1 MPLTV
6 MELAELKSRDPYVH
20 SVIKKIVDHINA
32 TEKITGVA
40 KTGTLPA
47 PSTPGQISVTALNG
61 WFDIAVQD
69 NSVVQPG
76 ISYFAE
82 WDTSPGFTN
91 AHPIFMGPVRNHHE
105 YLGNLTL
112 YWRAYAMYLGS
123 GSRSGYVVFGGV
135 NNPIGVAG
143 GGATTPPP
151 VQKTQGSGT
160 SQVPGYGFGKV
171 PNPRLVNLG

>member
-6 MELAELKSRDPYVH
+6 MELAELLTRDPYVH

-47 PSTPGQISVTALNG
+47 PATPGQISVTAANG
-61 WFDIAVQD
+61 FFDVALQD
-69 NSVVQPG
+69 NSEVQPG
-76 ISYFAE
+76 IAYFLE

-91 AHPIFMGPVRNHHE
+91 AHTISLGPARNHHE

-112 YWRAYAMYLGS
+112 YWHGYSMYLGS
-123 GSRSGYVVFGGV
+123 NDRSGYVVFGGI
-135 NNPIGVAG
+135 NNPTGVPG
-143 GGATTPPP
+143 GGAIAPPT

-160 SQVPGYGFGKV
+160 SQVPGYGYGKV
-171 PNPRLVNLG
+171 KNPRLINLL